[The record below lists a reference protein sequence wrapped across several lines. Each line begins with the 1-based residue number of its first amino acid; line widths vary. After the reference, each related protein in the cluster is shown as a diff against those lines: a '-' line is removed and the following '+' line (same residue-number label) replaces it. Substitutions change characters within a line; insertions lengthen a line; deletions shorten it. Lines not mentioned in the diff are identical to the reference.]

1 MEESLAHYGKLG
13 MKWGVHKEQQAAYR
27 QKAARVANNR
37 YAQSSDIKRAKY
49 ASQPPAAR
57 IAKTAVGITARM
69 VVHDI
74 FTGDIGRYGS
84 MSKTEMAKRAT
95 SIAVRTTAT
104 VAVKDALAKSAMKN
118 YTDKGKVVRG
128 TNRSSKIVTKEDLIE
143 TGVRVGVLATMVGA
157 KVGPMKYTQ
166 AAAQRSANEA
176 RFNAWGQNILPQK
189 VDNVIWSSDDMA
201 IIDNRRR

>member
-1 MEESLAHYGKLG
+1 MEESLAHYGVLG

-27 QKAARVANNR
+27 QKASRVANNR

-57 IAKTAVGITARM
+57 IAKTAASLTARM
-69 VVHDI
+69 VVRDI
-74 FTGDIGRYGS
+74 LTGNIGEYGH
-84 MSKTEMAKRAT
+84 MSKSEVAKRAT
-95 SIAVRTTAT
+95 AIAVRTAAN
-104 VAVKDALAKSAMKN
+104 VAIKDAMAKSAMKN

-128 TNRSSKIVTKEDLIE
+128 TNRTKKIFTKEDLIE
-143 TGVRVGVLATMVGA
+143 TGVHVGIGAAIVGA
-157 KVGPMKYTQ
+157 NVGKMKYTQ

-176 RFNAWGQNILPQK
+176 RFNAWGQNILPQR

>member
-13 MKWGVHKEQQAAYR
+13 MKWGVHKEEQAAYR

-57 IAKTAVGITARM
+57 IAKTAVSVTARM
-69 VVHDI
+69 VVRDI
-74 FTGDIGRYGS
+74 FTGQISQYGH
-84 MSKTEMAKRAT
+84 MSKSEMVKRAT

-128 TNRSSKIVTKEDLIE
+128 TNRTKKIITKEDLIE
-143 TGVRVGVLATMVGA
+143 TGIRVGVNATIIGA
-157 KVGPMKYTQ
+157 KVGTMKYAQ
-166 AAAQRSANEA
+166 AAAQRTANEA
-176 RFNAWGQNILPQK
+176 RFNAWGKNILPQT
-189 VDNVIWSSDDMA
+189 VDNVIWSNDDMA